1 MQTSIL
7 QLQLMGITFLINE
20 ERWLEHDIDPV
31 STIQPGKKGFI
42 KDKGWEKK
50 PRWDQKHVAEDN
62 DPSNLKS
69 IHIFLFSSIFLFSFL
84 SSFSFFL
91 SIFSFIHSSL
101 FILIFPPHARITKK
115 LGLKNSSI
123 LILKFSLFLL
133 FIRSSEQLSSLKKVK

>member
-69 IHIFLFSSIFLFSFL
+69 IHIFLFVFFPFL
-84 SSFSFFL
+84 SLFFL

-133 FIRSSEQLSSLKKVK
+133 FIRSSEQLSSLKKIK